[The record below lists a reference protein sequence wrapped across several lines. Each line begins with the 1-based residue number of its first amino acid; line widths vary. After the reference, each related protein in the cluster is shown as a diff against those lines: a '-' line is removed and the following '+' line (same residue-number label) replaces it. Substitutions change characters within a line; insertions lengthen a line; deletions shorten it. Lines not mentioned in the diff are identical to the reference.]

1 MRVVE
6 KVLELA
12 RQKAQHAEVHFCS
25 TEARPVEF
33 EHNRLKYVHTKS
45 TRSLSLRV
53 IHEGRIGFASTTDLS
68 DPEGLAARA
77 LESARFG
84 QEARLEFPAPAP
96 LPEVEVYDPAV
107 ADFPVERA
115 IELGNDAIDRV
126 RSEFSD
132 VQCTVEISKSVASE
146 RLVNSRGLDLAH
158 RFTRFHSYLI
168 AVRVRDGSILWVSDG
183 ESSRRVVADFE
194 RYTKK
199 VVGDIRLAEREVE
212 APSGTFPVL
221 FTARA
226 AAMLLGFLEYPVNG
240 KLVQKGASPLVGR
253 LGEKILDPRITI
265 LDDPTLPLAEAS
277 SPYDGEGTPTRRKAV
292 FDRVTNDTESIMN
305 GSFGFV
311 GRIFVCTVEY
321 TFPGVT
327 PVAGLQV
334 TAVVKNP
341 AVGTLTGTDDTW
353 GDPGPCVASVPDI
366 TPTPTPTVTST
377 PTGTATPTPTGT
389 ITPTPTG
396 TATPTPTPTS
406 TGTITPTPTG
416 TVTITPT
423 STPTPTGTL
432 IPTPTATSEP
442 DATSTPTETPEE
454 DATPTPTSPPSV
466 AEPGPTGTGFPSM
479 VLLIGSAV
487 LLMFG
492 LFLAL

>member
-1 MRVVE
+1 MKVVE

-12 RQKAQHAEVHFCS
+12 RQKAQDAEVHFCT
-25 TEARPVEF
+25 TEARPIEF

-68 DPEGLAARA
+68 DPEGLVARA
-77 LESARFG
+77 LQSARFG

-96 LPEVEVYDPAV
+96 LPEVEVYDPAA
-107 ADFPVERA
+107 ADFRVERA
-115 IELGNDAIDRV
+115 IELGNDAIERV

-146 RLVNSRGLDLAH
+146 RLVNSRGLDLSQ
-158 RFTRFHSYLI
+158 RFTRFHSYLV

-183 ESSRRVVADFE
+183 ESSRRVVCDFE

-253 LGEKILDPRITI
+253 LGEKILDPSITI

-277 SPYDGEGTPTRRKAV
+277 APYDGEGTPTRRKAV
-292 FDRVTNDTESIMN
+292 FEGGVLRSFLFDLQTAGIMGTE
-305 GSFGFV
+305 
-311 GRIFVCTVEY
+311 
-321 TFPGVT
+321 
-327 PVAGLQV
+327 
-334 TAVVKNP
+334 
-341 AVGTLTGTDDTW
+341 
-353 GDPGPCVASVPDI
+353 
-366 TPTPTPTVTST
+366 
-377 PTGTATPTPTGT
+377 PTGNASRGF
-389 ITPTPTG
+389 
-396 TATPTPTPTS
+396 A
-406 TGTITPTPTG
+406 
-416 TVTITPT
+416 
-423 STPTPTGTL
+423 
-432 IPTPTATSEP
+432 
-442 DATSTPTETPEE
+442 
-454 DATPTPTSPPSV
+454 SPPV
-466 AEPGPTGTGFPSM
+466 PGPTNFVLEPGNTPQANLLASIEKGILVDEVIGGGQSNILAGEFSVNVGLGFLVEGGQLVGRVKDCM
-479 VLLIGSAV
+479 VAGNVFEAFNALRGIGDTQEVHGSV
-487 LLMFG
+487 VTPPVCFE
-492 LFLAL
+492 ALHVACG